1 MFTSIPVAK
10 ENLRQ
15 KNIHR
20 DGGLFAFWGIMLR
33 SIKER
38 A

>member
-20 DGGLFAFWGIMLR
+20 DGGLFAFLGNYA
-33 SIKER
+33 SQH
-38 A
+38 